1 VVLNSKYVGKQYID
15 NTQSND
21 RMLNSYF
28 LQNISFLY
36 TFRSRLFKELTC
48 QFAVNNLFNN
58 MYETN
63 AWVYKYIEGGTLRV
77 MDGYFPQAGINWM
90 FRAGIKF

>member
-1 VVLNSKYVGKQYID
+1 
-15 NTQSND
+15 
-21 RMLNSYF
+21 
-28 LQNISFLY
+28 
-36 TFRSRLFKELTC
+36 
-48 QFAVNNLFNN
+48 

-90 FRAGIKF
+90 FRVGVKF